1 MLFQE
6 TSKIVAFLRAE
17 IPTEDIAKNPVVV
30 HPHNSSRLVPER
42 LPPATIKELSVLEP
56 AKAVR
61 ATTEEWIAILAAI
74 AVCSF
79 FWHPALYVVAVVLI
93 GSRQQAL
100 LILGH
105 DASHYRY
112 LPARWQNE
120 LFANLFLMWPTFA
133 SVEGFRKFHS
143 TYHQYTN
150 LPGGGNR
157 HIWYTHDAAGELE
170 PNWVFSQDQTGL
182 GARVAAPRVV
192 RHRHILDRPRPSGNG
207 SHSIVTLDGRRED
220 RVLFIGRRSLDLVR
234 CLGRVLTLLNRAVL
248 HLAHCGSVHP
258 HHLRA

>member
-17 IPTEDIAKNPVVV
+17 IPTEDIAKNSVVV
-30 HPHNSSRLVPER
+30 HPHNSSRVVPER

-61 ATTEEWIAILAAI
+61 ATAEEWIAIAAAI

-79 FWHPALYVVAVVLI
+79 FWHPALYAVAVVLI

-112 LPARWQNE
+112 LPT
-120 LFANLFLMWPTFA
+120 PGKT
-133 SVEGFRKFHS
+133 SS
-143 TYHQYTN
+143 
-150 LPGGGNR
+150 LP
-157 HIWYTHDAAGELE
+157 IC
-170 PNWVFSQDQTGL
+170 S
-182 GARVAAPRVV
+182 
-192 RHRHILDRPRPSGNG
+192 
-207 SHSIVTLDGRRED
+207 
-220 RVLFIGRRSLDLVR
+220 
-234 CLGRVLTLLNRAVL
+234 
-248 HLAHCGSVHP
+248 
-258 HHLRA
+258 

>member
-61 ATTEEWIAILAAI
+61 ATTEEWIAISAAI

-112 LPARWQNE
+112 LPTR
-120 LFANLFLMWPTFA
+120 
-133 SVEGFRKFHS
+133 
-143 TYHQYTN
+143 
-150 LPGGGNR
+150 
-157 HIWYTHDAAGELE
+157 
-170 PNWVFSQDQTGL
+170 
-182 GARVAAPRVV
+182 
-192 RHRHILDRPRPSGNG
+192 
-207 SHSIVTLDGRRED
+207 
-220 RVLFIGRRSLDLVR
+220 
-234 CLGRVLTLLNRAVL
+234 
-248 HLAHCGSVHP
+248 
-258 HHLRA
+258 

>member
-6 TSKIVAFLRAE
+6 ISKIVAFLRAE

-61 ATTEEWIAILAAI
+61 ATAEEWIAIAAAI

-79 FWHPALYVVAVVLI
+79 FWHPALYAVAVVLI

-112 LPARWQNE
+112 LPTRWQNE

-143 TYHQYTN
+143 THHQYTN

-157 HIWYTHDAAGELE
+157 HNPRRRRRARAELG
-170 PNWVFSQDQTGL
+170 FSQDQAGL

-192 RHRHILDRPRPSGNG
+192 RHRHILDRPRPGGNG

-234 CLGRVLTLLNRAVL
+234 CLGRVLALLDRAVL
-248 HLAHCGSVHP
+248 HLAHCGSVCP
-258 HHLRA
+258 HHLRT

>member
-1 MLFQE
+1 MAANPFRFCLQQRKPMLFQE

-30 HPHNSSRLVPER
+30 HPHNSSRVVPER

-61 ATTEEWIAILAAI
+61 AAAEEWIAIAAAI

-79 FWHPALYVVAVVLI
+79 FWHPALYAVAVVLI

-112 LPARWQNE
+112 LPTRWQNE

-143 TYHQYTN
+143 THHQYTN
-150 LPGGGNR
+150 LPGDGNR

-170 PNWVFSQDQTGL
+170 PNWVFPKTKLGLALVLLRRASFVTGMFWIVRGL
-182 GARVAAPRVV
+182 VARLSFRRRTGWSRRKSPSI
-192 RHRHILDRPRPSGNG
+192 HRSPEL
-207 SHSIVTLDGRRED
+207 
-220 RVLFIGRRSLDLVR
+220 
-234 CLGRVLTLLNRAVL
+234 
-248 HLAHCGSVHP
+248 
-258 HHLRA
+258 